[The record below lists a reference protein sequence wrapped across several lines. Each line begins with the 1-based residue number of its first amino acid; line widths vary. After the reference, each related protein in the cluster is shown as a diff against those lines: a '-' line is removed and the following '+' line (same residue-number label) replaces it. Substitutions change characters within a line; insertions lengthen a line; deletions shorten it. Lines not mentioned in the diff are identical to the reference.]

1 MCYSLKNAAAFSNC
15 KPRYLENQ
23 FYGRKELTVILFQYL
38 LLVVS
43 DKYAGFVF
51 PHSLLFNQMSLGD
64 ISLYLVTTHWREEN
78 DLHHLF
84 SAAQSSGE
92 RHIAEISE

>member
-1 MCYSLKNAAAFSNC
+1 MLGLFFLTAF
-15 KPRYLENQ
+15 
-23 FYGRKELTVILFQYL
+23 
-38 LLVVS
+38 
-43 DKYAGFVF
+43 
-51 PHSLLFNQMSLGD
+51 FNQMSLGD

-84 SAAQSSGE
+84 AAAQSSGE